1 MASTTEVKEGLVLP
15 TTKVKSVT
23 KSPKNL
29 IIFSKPKTGKT
40 TLLSQLPNCLL
51 IDLESGSDYVD
62 AMKIK
67 ANNIKELM
75 DIEAA
80 IIKAGKPYK
89 YIALDTITALEDM
102 CIPYAE
108 HLYSLSPM
116 GSNWKTTGKAKY
128 GSILNLAN
136 GAGYP
141 WLRQAFN
148 DMTTRIKNLAPHVIL
163 CGHVKDTLL
172 SKNGNDFSS
181 LDLNLTGK
189 LKDMTTSKSDA
200 IGYLFRKGD
209 KNILSFKTQD
219 DILCGARPE
228 HLRNKEIVISET
240 LEDGSIVSHWNEIF
254 ID

>member
-1 MASTTEVKEGLVLP
+1 
-15 TTKVKSVT
+15 
-23 KSPKNL
+23 
-29 IIFSKPKTGKT
+29 
-40 TLLSQLPNCLL
+40 
-51 IDLESGSDYVD
+51 
-62 AMKIK
+62 
-67 ANNIKELM
+67 
-75 DIEAA
+75 
-80 IIKAGKPYK
+80 
-89 YIALDTITALEDM
+89 M

-116 GSNWKTTGKAKY
+116 GSTWKSIGKAKY
-128 GSILNLAN
+128 GNILNLAN

-148 DMTTRIKNLAPHVIL
+148 EMTARIKNLAPHIIL
-163 CGHVKDTLL
+163 LGHVKDTLL

-189 LKDMTTSKSDA
+189 LKDITTSKSDA
-200 IGYLFRKGD
+200 IGYLVRKGD

-240 LEDGSIVSHWNEIF
+240 LEDGTIVTHWDQVF

>member
-1 MASTTEVKEGLVLP
+1 MSTEVKSIELP
-15 TTKVKSVT
+15 TATIKSVV

-40 TLLSQLPNCLL
+40 TLLAQLPNCLL
-51 IDLESGSDYVD
+51 IDLEGGSDYVD

-75 DIEAA
+75 DIETA

-116 GSNWKTTGKAKY
+116 GASWKTTGKAKY
-128 GSILNLAN
+128 GNILNLAN

-148 DMTTRIKNLAPHVIL
+148 DITARIKNLAPNVIF

-189 LKDMTTSKSDA
+189 LKDITTSKSDA
-200 IGYLFRKGD
+200 IGYLVRVGD

-219 DILCGARPE
+219 DISCGARPE

-240 LEDGSIVSHWNEIF
+240 LEDGTIVTHWDQVF

>member
-15 TTKVKSVT
+15 TATVKAVI

-51 IDLESGSDYVD
+51 IDLEGGSDYVD

-116 GSNWKTTGKAKY
+116 GSNWKTTGKAKH

-148 DMTTRIKNLAPHVIL
+148 DMTTRIKNLAPHIIL

-189 LKDMTTSKSDA
+189 LKDITTSKSDA
-200 IGYLFRKGD
+200 IGYLVRKDD

-228 HLRNKEIVISET
+228 HLRNKEIIISET
-240 LEDGSIVSHWNEIF
+240 LEDGTIISHWNEIF

>member
-15 TTKVKSVT
+15 TTTVKSVV

-51 IDLESGSDYVD
+51 IDLEGGSDYVD

-67 ANNIKELM
+67 ANNVRELM

-116 GSNWKTTGKAKY
+116 GSTWKTIGKAKY
-128 GSILNLAN
+128 GNILNLAN

-148 DMTTRIKNLAPHVIL
+148 EMTARIKNLAPHIIL
-163 CGHVKDTLL
+163 LGHVKDTLL

-189 LKDMTTSKSDA
+189 LKDITTSKSDA
-200 IGYLFRKGD
+200 IGYLVRKGD

-240 LEDGSIVSHWNEIF
+240 LEDGTIVTHWDQIF